1 MWRQKLEL
9 SNDEYEEMSKFV
21 QNMIDLI
28 KKCLDCKYLSEKC
41 TKENLTILS
50 IAQRIK
56 CLNFFPLGSYALG
69 HMRNTH
75 KTIDFLLVY
84 ELTKEEYL
92 VDITPRVIL
101 ETLAGVLRGGNKN
114 QSFEIKYGKL
124 EQRMD
129 TKPEYLEFYDH
140 ASGISFR
147 LLVAC
152 SEFTKQQESLAKVA
166 KKYDQ
171 RLVLIAQIDNTLRK
185 YESRRPFFN
194 KLSIYL
200 KYWRY
205 YFFPD

>member
-1 MWRQKLEL
+1 
-9 SNDEYEEMSKFV
+9 
-21 QNMIDLI
+21 
-28 KKCLDCKYLSEKC
+28 
-41 TKENLTILS
+41 
-50 IAQRIK
+50 
-56 CLNFFPLGSYALG
+56 
-69 HMRNTH
+69 MRNTH